1 MISQIICK
9 VKCAGVMKDWTWKC
23 VLDFGSISEIIHQPT
38 SFLLQLQAKKNMGFF
53 PLVHFQLLLPL
64 TFRALSLFENI
75 WVKEGGCIKIIFY
88 QIRYNASNGIIHCN
102 AMHPGKWWSNVG
114 ILIKFSDQCTLSTQ
128 ILGGISN
135 KLDDHRPLI
144 VGKKY
149 ICIFTGRLMYQLR
162 EKITEK
168 FHYMCAH

>member
-53 PLVHFQLLLPL
+53 PLVHFQLLLPF

-75 WVKEGGCIKIIFY
+75 WVKGTFEWRKVDVCMKIIFY
-88 QIRYNASNGIIHCN
+88 QIRYNASNGVIHCN
-102 AMHPGKWWSNVG
+102 AMHPGKWWSNIG

-135 KLDDHRPLI
+135 KSDDDHRPLI
-144 VGKKY
+144 VGKK
-149 ICIFTGRLMYQLR
+149 
-162 EKITEK
+162 
-168 FHYMCAH
+168 